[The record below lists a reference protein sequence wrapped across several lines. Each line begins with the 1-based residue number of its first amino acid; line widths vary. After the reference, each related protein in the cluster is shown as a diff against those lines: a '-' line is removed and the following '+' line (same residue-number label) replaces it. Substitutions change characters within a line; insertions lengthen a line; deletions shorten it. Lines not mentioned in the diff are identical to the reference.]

1 MNSEEGKRKGD
12 RIQMVDCKSLEDFR
26 IGDLEIYIWYK
37 IKGNDLKEQLSLII
51 KLVVFLSQKFVGV
64 LEWYF

>member
-12 RIQMVDCKSLEDFR
+12 RIQMVDCKSSEDSR

-37 IKGNDLKEQLSLII
+37 TKGNDLKEQLSLII
-51 KLVVFLSQKFVGV
+51 KLAAFLS
-64 LEWYF
+64 